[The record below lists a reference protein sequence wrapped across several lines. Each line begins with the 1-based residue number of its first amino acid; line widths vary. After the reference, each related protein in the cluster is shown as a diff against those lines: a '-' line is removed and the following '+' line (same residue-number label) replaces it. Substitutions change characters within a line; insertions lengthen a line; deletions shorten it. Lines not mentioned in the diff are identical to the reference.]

1 MADSSVVATRRDG
14 TITIT
19 DGAGSP
25 SSYAVSFE
33 VGDFSAAEPKADR
46 VVIRDRGAIV
56 GLRKGDDPVITF
68 SFSVHMRSLTDSTA
82 DNLMDRLYNRG
93 FHGGSPLTATGG
105 DGFEQFLQT
114 VAFEVDTSAVG
125 SGKTYTATY
134 AKCLMEVSSLSES
147 ADGNTI
153 EVSGECYG
161 GVTYAQS

>member
-1 MADSSVVATRRDG
+1 MADSLVVGTRRDG

-19 DGAGSP
+19 DGAAAT
-25 SSYAVSFE
+25 YTVAFE
-33 VGDFSAAEPKADR
+33 VGDFSASEPLADR

-68 SFSVHMRSLTDSTA
+68 SFSVHMRSLTDASA
-82 DNLMDRLYNRG
+82 DNLMDRIYNRG
-93 FHGGSPLTATGG
+93 CHAAAPLTSTGG

-114 VAFEVDTSAVG
+114 VVFECDTSAVG

-134 AKCLMEVSSLSES
+134 SKCILEVTNLSES

-153 EVSGECYG
+153 EVSGECYA
-161 GVTYAQS
+161 GVAYAQT

>member
-14 TITIT
+14 TITLT
-19 DGAGSP
+19 DGAA

-33 VGDFSAAEPKADR
+33 VGDFSAAEPGADR

-56 GLRKGDDPVITF
+56 GLRKGDDPVISF

-93 FHGGSPLTATGG
+93 VHSGTPLTSTGG

-114 VAFEVDTSAVG
+114 VAFQVDTSAVG
-125 SGKTYTATY
+125 SGKIYTATY
-134 AKCLMEVSSLSES
+134 SKCYMEVSSLTEG

-161 GVTYAQS
+161 GVSYAQS

>member
-14 TITIT
+14 KITIT
-19 DGAGSP
+19 DGAA
-25 SSYAVSFE
+25 SSYEVTFE
-33 VGDFSAAEPKADR
+33 VGDFSAAEPGADR

-68 SFSVHMRSLTDSTA
+68 SFSVHMRSLTDTTA

-93 FHGGSPLTATGG
+93 FHNGAPLTGTGG

-114 VAFEVDTSAVG
+114 VVFEADTSAVG

-134 AKCLMEVSSLSES
+134 SKCFMEVSSLSES

-161 GVTYAQS
+161 GVAYAQT

>member
-1 MADSSVVATRRDG
+1 MSDSLVVGTRRDG
-14 TITIT
+14 KITIT
-19 DGAGSP
+19 DGAASA
-25 SSYAVSFE
+25 YEVSFE
-33 VGDFSAAEPKADR
+33 VGDFSASEPLADR

-68 SFSVHMRSLTDSTA
+68 SFSVHMRSLTDTTA
-82 DNLMDRLYNRG
+82 DNLMDRIYNRG
-93 FHGGSPLTATGG
+93 IHAGGLTSTGG

-134 AKCLMEVSSLSES
+134 SKCILEVTNLSES

-153 EVSGECYG
+153 EISGECYA
-161 GVTYAQS
+161 GVAYAQT

>member
-14 TITIT
+14 TITLT
-19 DGAGSP
+19 DGAA

-33 VGDFSAAEPKADR
+33 VGDFSAAEPGADR

-56 GLRKGDDPVITF
+56 GLRKGDDPVISF
-68 SFSVHMRSLTDSTA
+68 SFSVHMRSLTDTTA

-93 FHGGSPLTATGG
+93 VHSGTPLTSTGG

-114 VAFEVDTSAVG
+114 VAFQVDTSAVG
-125 SGKTYTATY
+125 SGKIYTATY
-134 AKCLMEVSSLSES
+134 SKCYMEVSSLTEG

>member
-14 TITIT
+14 TITLT
-19 DGAGSP
+19 DGAA

-33 VGDFSAAEPKADR
+33 VGDFSAAEPGADR

-56 GLRKGDDPVITF
+56 GLRKGDDPVISF
-68 SFSVHMRSLTDSTA
+68 SFSVHMRSLTDTTA

-93 FHGGSPLTATGG
+93 VHSGTPLTSTGG

-114 VAFEVDTSAVG
+114 VAFQVDTSAVG
-125 SGKTYTATY
+125 SGKIYTATY
-134 AKCLMEVSSLSES
+134 SKCYMEISSLTEG

>member
-14 TITIT
+14 KITIT
-19 DGAGSP
+19 DGAA
-25 SSYAVSFE
+25 SSYEVTFE
-33 VGDFSAAEPKADR
+33 VGDFSAAEPGADR

-56 GLRKGDDPVITF
+56 GLRKGDDPVLTF
-68 SFSVHMRSLTDSTA
+68 SFSVHMRSLTDTTA

-93 FHGGSPLTATGG
+93 FHNGSPLTGTGG

-114 VAFEVDTSAVG
+114 VVFEADTSAVG
-125 SGKTYTATY
+125 SGKVYTATY
-134 AKCLMEVSSLSES
+134 SKCFMEVSSLSES

-161 GVTYAQS
+161 GVVYAQT

>member
-14 TITIT
+14 KITIT
-19 DGAGSP
+19 DGAA
-25 SSYAVSFE
+25 SSYEVTFE
-33 VGDFSAAEPKADR
+33 VGDFSAAEPGADR

-56 GLRKGDDPVITF
+56 GLRKGDDPVLTF
-68 SFSVHMRSLTDSTA
+68 SFSVHMRSLTDTTA

-93 FHGGSPLTATGG
+93 FHNGAPLTGTGG

-114 VAFEVDTSAVG
+114 VVFEADTSAVG
-125 SGKTYTATY
+125 SGKVYTATY
-134 AKCLMEVSSLSES
+134 SKCFMEVSSLSES

-161 GVTYAQS
+161 GVVYAQT